1 MQVLAYII
9 STHLLLLVHLTVV
22 LVDART
28 VAIRVTSECDIEI
41 LQELVASCHQR
52 FGLVSARVDR
62 WHTVEDNDAVCEI
75 GGHDKVVLDDK
86 GSLLGVHYET
96 LDYTSCN
103 DSLFGI
109 EVAAARQKHNKETQR
124 FRRIAHALGSSI
136 R

>member
-1 MQVLAYII
+1 MQGLAYII
-9 STHLLLLVHLTVV
+9 PAHLLLLVHLTVV

-28 VAIRVTSECDIEI
+28 VAIRVTSKCDIEI
-41 LQELVASCHQR
+41 LQKLVASCHQR

-62 WHTVEDNDAVCEI
+62 WYTVEDNNAVCEI

-86 GSLLGVHYET
+86 GSLLGMHDEA
-96 LDYTSCN
+96 LDYTSCDN
-103 DSLFGI
+103 SLFGI
-109 EVAAARQKHNKETQR
+109 EVAAARQKHNKGKQR